1 MDATVIDLCASVFDW
16 ARFRQT
22 KGAVKLHLLLGHDG
36 YLPEYA
42 VITEGKRHE
51 VRVARQMRFTPGTM
65 LVFDRGYTD
74 YEWFRRLT
82 RQHVHF
88 VTRLKDNADY
98 GVVEERELPRRKGV
112 RRYQVI
118 FYKQGREGKEC
129 FFRRVEFWD
138 ETQNCLLVF
147 LTNQM
152 TLSAATIAAVY
163 KERWAIELFF
173 QGAQAVTSRED
184 LRGNFR
190 PRPEDADLG
199 GSDCHVA
206 DQVSAVALYLLLV
219 AVELGC
225 PAPPTVVCL
234 PRPLDMDRRSVPIT
248 TAARVHAA
256 ATGPVSGIE

>member
-51 VRVARQMRFTPGTM
+51 VRGARQMRFTPGTM

-74 YEWFRRLT
+74 YEWSRRLT

-112 RRYQVI
+112 RRDQVI
-118 FYKQGREGKEC
+118 FYKQGQEGKEC

-138 ETQNCLLVF
+138 ETQNCLLLF
-147 LTNQM
+147 LTDPM
-152 TLSAATIAAVY
+152 TLSAVTIAAVY

-190 PRPEDADLG
+190 QRPEDADLG

-219 AVELGC
+219 AVNLVALLRQQLFVYRDLWIWID
-225 PAPPTVVCL
+225 APF
-234 PRPLDMDRRSVPIT
+234 R
-248 TAARVHAA
+248 
-256 ATGPVSGIE
+256 